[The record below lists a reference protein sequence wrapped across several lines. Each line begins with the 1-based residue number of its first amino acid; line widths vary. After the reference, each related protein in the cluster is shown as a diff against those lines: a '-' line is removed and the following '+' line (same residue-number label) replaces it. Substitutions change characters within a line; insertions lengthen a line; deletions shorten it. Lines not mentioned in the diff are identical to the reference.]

1 MPSQTRRLSSRER
14 SAAKKIQT
22 KFRNRK
28 TKKKQVSAL
37 QRIENKVRSIKIKN
51 YEKERSRRHEEE
63 VAKFRNISTQRNK
76 RKEVAQKFRTRI
88 KNIINNKKKENVCAI
103 CLDKMMPNDNVSIT
117 SPCNHKFHSDC
128 IRRSL
133 TATQGICPLCR
144 TVVTNIPYSPR
155 SELVRRIQ
163 PPPPPNILDPI
174 QRRQLLDLEPLQLIQ
189 HLIVRS
195 QELDVIEQSIERQR
209 ELLPDAPEIP
219 NITYEQAVVNEVTAN
234 DIETTLRSLYNEA
247 YTLYTNYESF
257 NTQDR
262 PSTNDEIAEQH
273 IETFFNITS
282 NLLEVA
288 NYDANNALRISNR
301 LGELA
306 RGA

>member
-1 MPSQTRRLSSRER
+1 MPSQTRRSSRLR
-14 SAAKKIQT
+14 SSAAKKIQ
-22 KFRNRK
+22 KRF
-28 TKKKQVSAL
+28 
-37 QRIENKVRSIKIKN
+37 
-51 YEKERSRRHEEE
+51 RSRKRLRSKASRKIQSRVRGKQTRKVINREKNTVLTINDCPICIEPLTTDVRIALPCGHRFHEEC
-63 VAKFRNISTQRNK
+63 
-76 RKEVAQKFRTRI
+76 I
-88 KNIINNKKKENVCAI
+88 K
-103 CLDKMMPNDNVSIT
+103 
-117 SPCNHKFHSDC
+117 
-128 IRRSL
+128 RSL
-133 TATQGICPLCR
+133 TSTGGRCPKCR
-144 TVVTNIPYSPR
+144 AVVTNIPYVPEGR
-155 SELVRRIQ
+155 ANRTFGNIPLLQQQ
-163 PPPPPNILDPI
+163 PQAPPAIPAILDPT

>member
-1 MPSQTRRLSSRER
+1 MPSKTRTSSRLR
-14 SAAKKIQT
+14 SSAVKKIQ
-22 KFRNRK
+22 KRF
-28 TKKKQVSAL
+28 
-37 QRIENKVRSIKIKN
+37 
-51 YEKERSRRHEEE
+51 RSRKRLRSKASRKIQSRVRGKQTRKVINREKNTVLTINDCPICLEPLTTDVRIALPCGHRFHEEC
-63 VAKFRNISTQRNK
+63 
-76 RKEVAQKFRTRI
+76 I
-88 KNIINNKKKENVCAI
+88 K
-103 CLDKMMPNDNVSIT
+103 
-117 SPCNHKFHSDC
+117 
-128 IRRSL
+128 RSL
-133 TATQGICPLCR
+133 TSTGGRCPKCR
-144 TVVTNIPYSPR
+144 SVVTNIPYVPEGR
-155 SELVRRIQ
+155 ANRTFGNIPLLQQQ
-163 PPPPPNILDPI
+163 PQAPPAIPAILDPI

-189 HLIVRS
+189 HLIVRN

-209 ELLPDAPEIP
+209 QLLPDAPEIP

-234 DIETTLRSLYNEA
+234 DTETTLRSLYSEA
-247 YTLYTNYESF
+247 YTIYTNYESF

-273 IETFFNITS
+273 IDAVFNRTS